1 MPAPDSPPGQRPP
14 YNGRF
19 QSRQEVSALN
29 TSIARSAALGLLLAC
44 APLTAAANMVIDRA
58 IVAFKP
64 GDTPRQDVMVMNAGK
79 EPLFVQVEVLEV
91 QNPGTDAETRVAV
104 KNPEEVALLATPL
117 RLMVEPGGKR
127 PLRLVNLRPQST
139 QERVYRVN
147 LSPVVGKIGAAADA
161 NAMAVKVV
169 VGYQLLVL
177 VSPAEPQEGLEVKR
191 DGKVAV
197 LRNAGNTNILL
208 FSGQQCPAPDADE
221 ASCKGLPDRRL
232 YPGNE
237 WRLELPFDQPFDYQ
251 LTILER
257 NQKRS
262 FD

>member
-1 MPAPDSPPGQRPP
+1 M
-14 YNGRF
+14 
-19 QSRQEVSALN
+19 N
-29 TSIARSAALGLLLAC
+29 TSIARSAALGVLLAL
-44 APLTAAANMVIDRA
+44 APLTATASMVIDRA

-64 GDTPRQDVMVMNAGK
+64 GDTPRQDVLVMNAGK
-79 EPLFVQVEVLEV
+79 EPLYVQVEVLEV
-91 QNPGTDAETRVAV
+91 QNPGTEAEQRVLV
-104 KNPEEVALLATPL
+104 KNPEEIGLLATPL

-127 PLRLVNLRPQST
+127 PLRLVNLKPQASK
-139 QERVYRVN
+139 ERVYRVN
-147 LSPVVGKIGAAADA
+147 LSPVVGKIAAEADA

-177 VSPAEPQEGLEVKR
+177 VSPAEPQELLEVKR

-208 FSGQQCPAPDADE
+208 FSGQQCPSPEADE
-221 ASCKGLPDRRL
+221 KSCRGLPDRRL

-257 NQKRS
+257 NQKRR

>member
-1 MPAPDSPPGQRPP
+1 MPAADSRLDRPPP

-29 TSIARSAALGLLLAC
+29 TSIARSAALGLLLAL
-44 APLTAAANMVIDRA
+44 APLAASAGMAVDRA
-58 IVAFKP
+58 IVTFKP
-64 GDTPRQDVMVMNAGK
+64 GDTPRQDVLVMNAGK
-79 EPLFVQVEVLEV
+79 EPLYVQVEVLEV
-91 QNPGTDAETRVAV
+91 QNPGTEAEKRVAV
-104 KNPEEVALLATPL
+104 KNPEEIGLLATPL
-117 RLMVEPGGKR
+117 RLRVEPGGKR
-127 PLRLVNLRPQST
+127 PLRLVNLKPKSA

-147 LSPVVGKIGAAADA
+147 LSPVVGKIAAEGDA

-177 VSPAEPQEGLEVKR
+177 VSPAEPQELLEVR
-191 DGKVAV
+191 REGRLAV

-208 FSGQQCPAPDADE
+208 FSGQQCPTAEAEE
-221 ASCKGLPDRRL
+221 ASCRTLPDRRL

-251 LTILER
+251 LTVLER
-257 NQKRS
+257 NQKRR